1 MHCSSSNGFR
11 ITFSCLEQAYRQA
24 QNLNLNVKG
33 VLITNPS
40 NPLGITMTKS
50 ELHKLVDFAL
60 DKNIH
65 IISDEI
71 YSGTVFDSPKFVS
84 IMEVINERIHEND
97 EISKRVHI
105 VYSLSKDLGVPG
117 FRVGM
122 IYSNNKMVVS
132 TATKMSS
139 FGLIS
144 SQTQYLLA
152 NLLGDDEF
160 TFKYMDENKRR
171 LKKRKQILVTGLRN
185 AGIRCLKSNAG
196 LFCWVDMRHLLSSA
210 TFEAENELW
219 KRILY
224 QIGLNISPGSS
235 CHCSEPGWFRICFAN
250 MSQEAL
256 QVAMRRIKIF
266 TDSNSTMFSI
276 KQQLVTSTKPII
288 ITTVEGKLLIG
299 FSSYHGKNNQKPI
312 NNFSSKIK
320 K

>member
-1 MHCSSSNGFR
+1 MHCSSSNGFG
-11 ITFSCLEQAYRQA
+11 ITSSGLEQAYQQA

-40 NPLGITMTKS
+40 NPLGITMTKT
-50 ELHKLVDFAL
+50 ELNKLVDFAI

-84 IMEVINERIHEND
+84 IMEVINERSHEND

-171 LKKRKQILVTGLRN
+171 LKKRKKILVTGLRN

-219 KRILY
+219 KKILY

-266 TDSNSTMFSI
+266 IDSNSTMFSI
-276 KQQLVTSTKPII
+276 KQQFVTSTKPII

-299 FSSYHGKNNQKPI
+299 FSSYHEKNNQKPI
-312 NNFSSKIK
+312 KKFPSKIK